1 MSEIAGKQYG
11 LHPQLSAQGAIS
23 MKLSTSLAMALVGV
37 SLMVSQASAQG
48 PASANTLS
56 ERTRANLDAAM
67 HGEAYAS
74 LKYLRYA
81 EVAEASGHPEIAKQF
96 RDASNV
102 EANEHFDREAY
113 ALGLGTTNAADL
125 EEAIAGESYEASKMY
140 IDFANQAEAD
150 GDLKV
155 AAMFRQIAADEAT
168 HAAGYKASL
177 ESISK

>member
-1 MSEIAGKQYG
+1 MR
-11 LHPQLSAQGAIS
+11 LSATLAIAMTGLSLFASTAAAEGAT
-23 MKLSTSLAMALVGV
+23 KT
-37 SLMVSQASAQG
+37 
-48 PASANTLS
+48 PPLS
-56 ERTRANLDAAM
+56 EQTRANLDAAM

-81 EVAEASGHPEIAKQF
+81 EVAEASGHPDIAKQF

-113 ALGLGTTNAADL
+113 VLGLGTTDMADL
-125 EEAIAGESYEASKMY
+125 KEAIAGESYEASTMY
-140 IDFANQAEAD
+140 INFADQAEAD
-150 GDLKV
+150 GDLKA

>member
-1 MSEIAGKQYG
+1 
-11 LHPQLSAQGAIS
+11 
-23 MKLSTSLAMALVGV
+23 MKLSKTFVAAMIGLSAFTSTAFAE
-37 SLMVSQASAQG
+37 G
-48 PASANTLS
+48 PATANALS
-56 ERTRANLDAAM
+56 EQTRANLDAAM
-67 HGEAYAS
+67 RGEAYAS

-96 RDASNV
+96 REASNV
-102 EANEHFDREAY
+102 EASEHFDREAY
-113 ALGLGTTNAADL
+113 ALGLGTTDAADL
-125 EEAIAGESYEASKMY
+125 KDAIAGESYEASKMY

>member
-1 MSEIAGKQYG
+1 MR
-11 LHPQLSAQGAIS
+11 LSA
-23 MKLSTSLAMALVGV
+23 KLAVAMVGLSIV
-37 SLMVSQASAQG
+37 ASQASAEG
-48 PASANTLS
+48 PAKANTLS
-56 ERTRANLDAAM
+56 EQTRANLEAAM

-81 EVAEASGHPEIAKQF
+81 EVAEASDHPEIAKQF

-113 ALGLGTTNAADL
+113 ALGLGTTDAADL
-125 EEAIAGESYEASKMY
+125 KEAIAGESYEASKMY

-177 ESISK
+177 ESISE

>member
-1 MSEIAGKQYG
+1 MR
-11 LHPQLSAQGAIS
+11 LSATLAI
-23 MKLSTSLAMALVGV
+23 AMAGL
-37 SLMVSQASAQG
+37 SLFASTASAEG
-48 PASANTLS
+48 PTKTNALS
-56 ERTRANLDAAM
+56 EQTRANLDAAM

-81 EVAEASGHPEIAKQF
+81 EVAEASGHPDIAKQF

-113 ALGLGTTNAADL
+113 ALGLGTTDVADL
-125 EEAIAGESYEASKMY
+125 KEAIAGESYEASTMY
-140 IDFANQAEAD
+140 INFANQAEAD
-150 GDLKV
+150 GDLKA